1 MWTLSRLETAIFVGA
16 VLGMASVATWVS
28 VGV

>member
-1 MWTLSRLETAIFVGA
+1 MWILTRLETAIFVGA
-16 VLGMASVATWVS
+16 VLGMAGVGTWVS